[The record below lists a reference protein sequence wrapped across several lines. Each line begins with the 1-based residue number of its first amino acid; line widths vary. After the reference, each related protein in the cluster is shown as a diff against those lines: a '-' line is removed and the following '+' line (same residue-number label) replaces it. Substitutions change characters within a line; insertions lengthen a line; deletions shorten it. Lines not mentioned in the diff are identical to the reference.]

1 MHTQIKI
8 HFCFILVLIGF
19 LILVIDS
26 GSKCQDL
33 DYPDSLI
40 QKLDE
45 NNLVIG
51 NLRLNSQTREILVPG
66 HINMNSDLIEYFAV
80 TAYGKTHEAVVV
92 LDIQPMHL
100 QLGLLLLGLE
110 YGQNLGFQ
118 GDTVMPLGDSV
129 YIYLGWL
136 DENQDTTIYEIS
148 ELIVDYQN
156 NQPMPSTAWIFT
168 GSFLHDGHYMA
179 DMDGSIIATYSD
191 PVAILNNP
199 LSGRMDDTVYGAN
212 ERLLPPAGTPVFM
225 KIITR

>member
-1 MHTQIKI
+1 
-8 HFCFILVLIGF
+8 
-19 LILVIDS
+19 
-26 GSKCQDL
+26 
-33 DYPDSLI
+33 
-40 QKLDE
+40 
-45 NNLVIG
+45 
-51 NLRLNSQTREILVPG
+51 
-66 HINMNSDLIEYFAV
+66 MNSGLIEYFAV
-80 TAYGKTHEAVVV
+80 TEYGKTHEAVVV
-92 LDIQPMHL
+92 LGIQPMHL

-199 LSGRMDDTVYGAN
+199 LSGRMDDTVYDAN
-212 ERLLPPAGTPVFM
+212 EKLLPPAGKPVFM
-225 KIITR
+225 KIITRQYFSYPHASKGRIHVRYFVIVMVLCIIPSMIAADNPDKIDPSIRHEIEQLTTRCEY